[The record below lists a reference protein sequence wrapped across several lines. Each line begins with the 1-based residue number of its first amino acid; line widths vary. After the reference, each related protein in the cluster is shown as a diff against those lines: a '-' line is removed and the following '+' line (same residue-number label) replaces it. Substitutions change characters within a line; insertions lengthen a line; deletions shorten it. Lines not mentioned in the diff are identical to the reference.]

1 MEYNLNPTMGVAARG
16 IVSNTSAL
24 KTAGGDVARAN
35 NMRTTP
41 GREARR
47 ERRRMQ
53 RAALKARKRGEV

>member
-1 MEYNLNPTMGVAARG
+1 MEYNLNPTIGVTARA

-24 KTAGGDVARAN
+24 KTARGDVARAN
-35 NMRTTP
+35 TMRTTP

-53 RAALKARKRGEV
+53 RAELKARKRGEV